1 MLLFVL
7 AAPSSRSTAQRQ
19 PDPNTRQLVGQVRSD
34 DDGAT
39 LLRRVRVTMQGGAAA
54 ETFTDSEG
62 RFQIALPAS
71 GSFTLRFAKAGFAA
85 LHLASTRIP
94 PVGAIDIRLARGA
107 AIVGRVVDDS
117 GAPVTD
123 VAVRVRSTAAAAIDV
138 PVNVGTQTDDQG
150 EFRVGSLPAG
160 RYQVSVQAATQQ
172 FVAAATGNL
181 LVVRSSPLSP
191 SQRTGTADDASAAT
205 LELRRGD
212 EAGVT
217 LFHDADTFAVN
228 SATSYAAGFTAG
240 SGAAERERTTSREV
254 PGTAVVSGRV
264 TGPNGRVIAGAIV
277 RLVRADGGT
286 TGTRVSASD
295 SRGEYQFMEVRAGS
309 YRVSA
314 TRTGF
319 IAAEYGEQHS
329 GQPGTVIT
337 LRDRQRVD
345 RVDVVLPRGAVIAG
359 TVSDAEG
366 EPIEG
371 LGMHVWRL
379 HTRGGR
385 RVAESVSGVPN
396 RRTDDRGRYRISGL
410 PPGAYYVVAAED
422 SSSPSSPG
430 IIYDLPGVRRS
441 YYPGVPTL
449 SQAAVVRVAV
459 GVDAPAADVTFLP
472 ADSFRVTGTAL
483 DARGQPVR
491 SPVALAVS
499 ERSDNVLMPAQVVS
513 PASNG
518 AFEFLHV
525 PPGDYVLQ
533 VAVRP
538 AEFALARVTV
548 SGADVGPLRVQTS
561 AMAAVTGRV
570 VLKGDPGVLL
580 PQSFLVTSAPADADY
595 QPVDNLRMTP
605 TVRVNSDWSFEARGL
620 AGPLRFISPSPPR
633 GWWLES
639 VTVGGINA
647 ADEPVQFATADDS
660 RADVDVVFANTAA
673 EVSGRVVDSR
683 GQPVAAFVAVAIPVD
698 RDRWYSGSRYLKTAA
713 AQEGRFTLAS
723 LPPGDYSVA
732 AVEALS
738 EVALQDL
745 EVLATLS
752 TRGRRVTL
760 SGSERLV
767 TDLSLVGLPAS
778 MR

>member
-19 PDPNTRQLVGQVRSD
+19 PDPNARQLVGQVRSD

-39 LLRRVRVTMQGGAAA
+39 LLRRVRVTVQGGAAA

-85 LHLASTRIP
+85 LHLASARIP

-107 AIVGRVVDDS
+107 AIVGRVVDGS

-123 VAVRVRSTAAAAIDV
+123 VAVQVRSTAEAAIEV

-160 RYQVSVQAATQQ
+160 GYQVSVQAATQQ
-172 FVAAATGNL
+172 FAATGNL
-181 LVVRSSPLSP
+181 LVVRSSPA
-191 SQRTGTADDASAAT
+191 SQTQRAGAADDTSAAT
-205 LELRRGD
+205 VELRRGD

-217 LFHDADTFAVN
+217 LFHDANTFAVA
-228 SATSYAAGFTAG
+228 SSTSYAAGFTAG
-240 SGAAERERTTSREV
+240 SDAAERERTTSREV
-254 PGTAVVSGRV
+254 PGTAVVTGRV

-314 TRTGF
+314 TRNGF
-319 IAAEYGEQHS
+319 IAAEYGQQHS

-345 RVDVVLPRGAVIAG
+345 RVDMVLPRGAVVAG

-379 HTRGGR
+379 QTRGGR

-422 SSSPSSPG
+422 PSSPSSPG

-472 ADSFRVTGTAL
+472 AESFRVTGMAL

-538 AEFALARVTV
+538 AEFALTRVTV

-570 VLKGDPGVLL
+570 VLKGEPGALL
-580 PQSFLVTSAPADADY
+580 PQSFLVTSAHADADY
-595 QPVDNLRMTP
+595 QPVGNLRMTP

-639 VTVGGINA
+639 VTIGGINA

-673 EVSGRVVDSR
+673 EVSGRVVDTR
-683 GQPVAAFVAVAIPVD
+683 AQPVAAFVAVAIPVD
-698 RDRWYSGSRYLKTAA
+698 RDRWYSGSRYLKTASPN
-713 AQEGRFTLAS
+713 QEGRFTLAS
-723 LPPGDYSVA
+723 LPPGDYFVA
-732 AVEALS
+732 AVEALP
-738 EVALQDL
+738 EGALQDL